1 MAARVRSATTIGLDA
16 KFVDVETDVNFGLPY
31 FVVVGLPDTAV
42 QESRERVRSSI
53 KHSGAEFPRHRVI
66 VSLAPADLKKEGP
79 AFDLP
84 IAISLLI
91 TSNQLPPVLENTL
104 ILGELSLDGGVRSV
118 TGVLPITYAAR
129 RAGYTTIILPQA
141 NAAEAAL
148 VKGITVLGVAALSSV
163 IDHIRGV
170 TPLTPYRGKSVS
182 LHATTP
188 LVDFADV
195 VGQEHAK
202 RALEI
207 AAAGGHNILLSGPPG
222 SGKTMLAKAL
232 VGILPPPTFA
242 EAVEVTKI
250 YSVAGSL
257 QEGKSLIA
265 ERPLRN
271 PHHSASAASIIGG
284 GRIPRPGEISLAH
297 CGVLFLDEFP
307 EFPRPVLEALRE
319 PLEEGTVTVARIAG
333 SVRYPADFLLVAAM
347 NPCPCGYLT
356 DGEHPCSC
364 PPHRVLAYQKR
375 LSGPLLDRIDLHVH
389 VPRLPFRTLEAGAGK
404 ESTAT
409 IQQRIL
415 SARTIQG
422 SRFHSLQG
430 TLNKHLTPRM
440 LKQFAVP
447 DAASSSLLGQAMQ
460 QFHLSV
466 RGYHRVLKVAR
477 TIADLAGI
485 PSISAE
491 HVAEALQYRPR
502 ME

>member
-1 MAARVRSATTIGLDA
+1 MEA
-16 KFVDVETDVNFGLPY
+16 KFVDVETDVNFGLPH

-91 TSNQLPPVLENTL
+91 TTNQLPPVSDNVLM
-104 ILGELSLDGGVRSV
+104 LGELSLDGGVRFV
-118 TGVLPITYAAR
+118 TGVLPIAYAAK
-129 RAGYTTIILPQA
+129 RAGYATIILPQA

-148 VKGITVLGVAALSSV
+148 VKGITVFGVTTLASV

-170 TPLTPYRGKSVS
+170 TPLTPYRGKPIA
-182 LHATTP
+182 LHAVTP
-188 LVDFADV
+188 LVDFADI

-207 AAAGGHNILLSGPPG
+207 AAAGGHNLLLSGPPG

-257 QEGKSLIA
+257 QEGRSLIA

-297 CGVLFLDEFP
+297 RGVLFLDEFP

-319 PLEEGTVTVARIAG
+319 PLEEGAVSVARIAG

-356 DGEHPCSC
+356 DGEHACSC

-409 IQQRIL
+409 VQRRVL
-415 SARTIQG
+415 SARTVQA
-422 SRFHSLQG
+422 SRFRFAAG

-440 LKQFAVP
+440 LKEHAVP
-447 DAASSSLLGQAMQ
+447 DAASSALLGQAVRR
-460 QFHLSV
+460 FYLSV
-466 RGYHRVLKVAR
+466 RAYHRILKVAR
-477 TIADLAGI
+477 TIADLANV
-485 PSISAE
+485 PSIAAE

-502 ME
+502 TEQ